1 MGVEDMTENPTQTEG
16 LEITEVEDGLV
27 VYDPVQ
33 RRVHHL
39 NTTAFLV
46 FELST
51 GQNTLATITD
61 VVQRVFGLDE
71 RPDAEVETV
80 VAKMRA
86 ERLIR

>member
-1 MGVEDMTENPTQTEG
+1 MTENPTQTEG

-27 VYDPVQ
+27 VYHPVQ

-61 VVQRVFGLDE
+61 VVQRVFCLDE

>member
-1 MGVEDMTENPTQTEG
+1 MTENPVQTEG

-51 GQNTLATITD
+51 GENTLATITD
-61 VVQRVFGLDE
+61 VVQRVFGLEE
-71 RPDAEVETV
+71 RPDAEVAAV
-80 VAKMRA
+80 VDKMRA

>member
-1 MGVEDMTENPTQTEG
+1 MTKNPVQTEG

-27 VYDPVQ
+27 VYDPVE

-51 GQNTLATITD
+51 GENTLATITD
-61 VVQRVFGLDE
+61 VVQRVFGLEE
-71 RPDAEVETV
+71 RPDPEVEAV
-80 VAKMRA
+80 VAKMRS